1 MVAGPLFSG
10 TIARPTGQRP
20 GQSTPRIPTA
30 VFHDERE
37 LMEAYASWLPVV
49 AALVAAGAAGGLI
62 AGLLG
67 VGGGIVLVPALDLAL
82 ATAGVDRAVSL
93 HVAVATSMAT
103 IVPTAISSS
112 RAHARR
118 NAVDFAVARR
128 WAVPIVTGALA
139 GALVAAHVQV
149 DVLAAVFGTV
159 ALLSAL
165 KMLLPLDRVVLRQSL
180 PGGVTGALIPAFIG
194 AISAMMGIGGGT
206 LSVPT
211 MTLCG
216 EPVHK
221 AVGTAALLGL
231 WIALPATIGYLVAR
245 PAEAVTLPPLTIGY
259 VSLVG
264 FALVAP
270 ISWLVAPMGARLAHS
285 LDRRKLS
292 AAFGAFLLLV
302 ATRMLYRVLT

>member
-1 MVAGPLFSG
+1 
-10 TIARPTGQRP
+10 
-20 GQSTPRIPTA
+20 
-30 VFHDERE
+30 
-37 LMEAYASWLPVV
+37 MEAYATWLPVI

-82 ATAGVDRAVSL
+82 GAAGVDHAVSL

-112 RAHARR
+112 RAHASR
-118 NAVDFAVARR
+118 NAVDFAVVQR
-128 WAVPIVTGALA
+128 WAVPIVVGALA
-139 GALVAAHVQV
+139 GALAAAHVNGK
-149 DVLAAVFGTV
+149 VLAAIFGAV

-165 KMLLPLDRVVLRQSL
+165 KMLLPLDRVVLRPSL
-180 PGGVTGALIPAFIG
+180 PGGVAGALIPACIG

-231 WIALPATIGYLVAR
+231 WIALPATVGYLLAH
-245 PAEAVTLPPLTIGY
+245 PAEAAALPPLTIGY

-270 ISWLVAPMGARLAHS
+270 ISWLVAPLGAKLAHS

-292 AAFGAFLLLV
+292 AAFGCFLLIV
-302 ATRMLYRVLT
+302 ATRMLYRVLS

>member
-180 PGGVTGALIPAFIG
+180 PGGITGALIPAFIG